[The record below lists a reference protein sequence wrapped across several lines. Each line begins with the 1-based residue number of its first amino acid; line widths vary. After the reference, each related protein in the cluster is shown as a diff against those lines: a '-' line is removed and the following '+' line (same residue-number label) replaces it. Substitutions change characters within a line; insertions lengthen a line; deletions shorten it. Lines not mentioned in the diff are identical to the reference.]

1 MEGVDGK
8 GGWEA
13 CKSPAETMVAGCRS
27 ELTRVLN
34 KKPSDGVRMR
44 MM

>member
-13 CKSPAETMVAGCRS
+13 CKSPVEMTVPGCRS
-27 ELTRVLN
+27 ELTRELN